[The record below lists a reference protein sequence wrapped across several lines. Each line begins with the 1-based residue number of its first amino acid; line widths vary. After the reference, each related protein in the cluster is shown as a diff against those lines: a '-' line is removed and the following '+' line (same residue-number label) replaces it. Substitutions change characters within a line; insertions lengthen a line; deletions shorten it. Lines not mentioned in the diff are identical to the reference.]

1 MTAFTTS
8 AAPKYRSLSLLLVTL
23 EPMLDAG
30 LIALDPRWR
39 DNEQALGIMLPR
51 DPGLGAF
58 VFTYGQPAGRY
69 AVELAYPEAGDAIT
83 SGEPLIR
90 EELSQARLLGLLRTH
105 FGLPEPA

>member
-1 MTAFTTS
+1 MPS
-8 AAPKYRSLSLLLVTL
+8 IAAPKYRSLSLLLVALAPLL
-23 EPMLDAG
+23 EAG
-30 LIALDPRWR
+30 VIALDPRWR
-39 DNEQALGIMLPR
+39 DNEQALGLILPGE
-51 DPGLGAF
+51 PGLGAF

-69 AVELAYPEAGDAIT
+69 AIELTYPEEGDAIS